1 MQEKLNKIAT
11 FYNATAAEY
20 AKAFFNELSHKPFDR
35 SLLQRFVLENKSK
48 GRIGD
53 LGCGP
58 GQTTKF
64 LSELGVTDL
73 VGIDLS
79 AKMIEQAKALSPT
92 LEFETGNML
101 GLDKPDCYFGGLIAF
116 YAIVHFDYDE
126 VKQFLTEARRV
137 LKNTG
142 QLLFSFHT
150 GDQILTVDEFLGKK
164 ASADFHFHEPGKIC
178 ATIDEI
184 GFKTIDVITRFP
196 YKDKEYPSK
205 RSYIIIEK

>member
-1 MQEKLNKIAT
+1 MKKLDKIAA
-11 FYNATAAEY
+11 FYNTTAVEY
-20 AKAFFNELSHKPFDR
+20 ANAFYTELSYKPFDR
-35 SLLQRFVLENKSK
+35 SLLQRFAFENKSK
-48 GRIGD
+48 GKIGD

-64 LSELGVTDL
+64 LSNLGVTDL

-79 AKMIEQAKALSPT
+79 ASMIEQARVLNPT
-92 LEFETGNML
+92 LAFETGNMIS
-101 GLDKPDCYFGGLIAF
+101 LDKPNEYFGGLIAF

-126 VKQFLTEARRV
+126 VEQFLKEARR
-137 LKNTG
+137 LLRDRG

-150 GDQILTVDEFLGKK
+150 GEQIVSVDDFLGKK
-164 ASADFHFHEPGKIC
+164 VSVDFHFHEPEKIC
-178 ATIDEI
+178 AIIDEA

-196 YKDKEYPSK
+196 YKEKEYPSK